1 MSITYEHI
9 MELNY
14 DIEISPI
21 EWAKISNT
29 LHQENIHLVK
39 SSYQDTVEPKNYGY
53 QDTTKRSVT
62 YVIELNGQHTFES
75 DYSHLTN
82 QIIDAINAK
91 SDIKAKLVTKV
102 DEQTKSEWVSPA
114 GKCVVLNF
122 KGRKGYDGYYAT
134 TTLYDSGVRL
144 YVTLSNVNNNT
155 IVLKFRKGWEVETI
169 KSKKEIDAAMVEFP
183 LPDMGYVQGAVEDA
197 ITKEKFHT
205 SSGEITELID
215 PEVECYFR
223 AITDAKSE
231 CTPDIIQRTRDAKLA
246 LRDRIVTTELGEDE

>member
-1 MSITYEHI
+1 

-29 LHQENIHLVK
+29 LHGENIHLVK
-39 SSYQDTVEPKNYGY
+39 SSYNDTVESKNYGY

-114 GKCVVLNF
+114 GKCVVLDF
-122 KGRKGYDGYYAT
+122 KGRKGINGYYAT

-144 YVTLSNVNNNT
+144 YVTLSNVNNTT
-155 IVLKFRKGWEVETI
+155 IVLNFKKTWDVDTI

-197 ITKEKFHT
+197 MSKEQFHA
-205 SSGEITELID
+205 SSGEVADLID

>member
-1 MSITYEHI
+1 

-14 DIEISPI
+14 DIEISPV
-21 EWAKISNT
+21 EWAKISNR
-29 LHQENIHLVK
+29 LHGENIHLVK
-39 SSYQDTVEPKNYGY
+39 SSYLDTVSSKNYGY
-53 QDTTKRSVT
+53 QDTMKRNVT
-62 YVIELNGQHTFES
+62 YVLELNGQPTYVSE
-75 DYSHLTN
+75 YLHLTN
-82 QIIDAINAK
+82 QVIEAINK
-91 SDIKAKLVTKV
+91 TSDIEAKLITIV

-114 GKCVVLNF
+114 GRCVVLNF
-122 KGRKGYDGYYAT
+122 KGRKGHNGYYAT

-144 YVTLSNVNNNT
+144 YITLSNVNNNT
-155 IVLKFRKGWEVETI
+155 IVLKFKKTWGVDKI

-183 LPDMGYVQGAVEDA
+183 LPDMGYVQGALEDA
-197 ITKEKFHT
+197 ILKEQFHA
-205 SSGEITELID
+205 SSGEVTDLID

>member
-1 MSITYEHI
+1 M
-9 MELNY
+9 
-14 DIEISPI
+14 
-21 EWAKISNT
+21 
-29 LHQENIHLVK
+29 
-39 SSYQDTVEPKNYGY
+39 
-53 QDTTKRSVT
+53 
-62 YVIELNGQHTFES
+62 ELNGQPTYES
-75 DYSHLTN
+75 EYLHITK
-82 QIIDAINAK
+82 QVIDAINKK
-91 SDIKAKLVTKV
+91 SDIEAKLITNV

-114 GKCVVLNF
+114 GKCVVLDF
-122 KGRKGYDGYYAT
+122 KGRKGYNGYYAT

-155 IVLKFRKGWEVETI
+155 IVLKFKKTWDVDKI

-197 ITKEKFHT
+197 ISTEQV
-205 SSGEITELID
+205 SSRGDENADLID